1 MHVRKAKRKKKSTV
15 IFVIAYKHT
24 MNDVHNDSMS
34 SIFIESSSNYHSS
47 IVVLILILSILS
59 CLGVIF
65 MIFGP
70 MMRSEAIK
78 RVDNYVFGRTSEQE
92 SRVVDGIELYDY

>member
-1 MHVRKAKRKKKSTV
+1 
-15 IFVIAYKHT
+15 
-24 MNDVHNDSMS
+24 
-34 SIFIESSSNYHSS
+34 
-47 IVVLILILSILS
+47 
-59 CLGVIF
+59 

-70 MMRSEAIK
+70 IMRSEAIK